1 MYSNLGVQRYRE
13 TDINSMSSEK
23 MIVLLYERIA
33 TDLQAAGKAID
44 GGDRIEMAKQVN
56 HAQRIISELRS
67 ALDHSIGGEIS
78 QNLDSLY
85 DYMFHQTL
93 EVLVDQDPKHLQN
106 CLQVLDPLLDAW
118 RQIPCGTGEKAAQD
132 RARNA
137 MNAQNGPENASES
150 ANGEDGGSTKQ
161 GIAPDPSLRK
171 SSLLSVSA

>member
-33 TDLQAAGKAID
+33 TDLKAARRAID
-44 GGDRIEMAKQVN
+44 DGNRIEMAKQVN
-56 HAQRIISELRS
+56 HAQRIISELRG
-67 ALDHSIGGEIS
+67 ALDHAIGGDIS

-85 DYMFHQTL
+85 DFMFHQTL
-93 EVLVDQDPKHLQN
+93 EVLVNQKPVHLDN

-118 RQIPCGTGEKAAQD
+118 RQIPCGTGEKAAQERVGN
-132 RARNA
+132 RAIA
-137 MNAQNGPENASES
+137 ENGPENATDSGKAE
-150 ANGEDGGSTKQ
+150 GSSGLST
-161 GIAPDPSLRK
+161 DPSLGK

>member
-13 TDINSMSSEK
+13 TDIASMSSEK

-33 TDLQAAGKAID
+33 VDLKAARAAIES
-44 GGDRIEMAKQVN
+44 GNRIEMAKQVN

-85 DYMFHQTL
+85 DFMFHQTL
-93 EVLVDQDPKHLQN
+93 DVLVDQDPKHLDN
-106 CLQVLDPLLDAW
+106 CLEVLTPLLDAW

-132 RARNA
+132 LASGKNPEG
-137 MNAQNGPENASES
+137 GPENASAE
-150 ANGEDGGSTKQ
+150 GKGDREG
-161 GIAPDPSLRK
+161 APGPGNDPARQK
-171 SSLLSVSA
+171 TSLLSVSA